1 MVEMGEREL
10 LLGSLKGY
18 LEDLRE
24 SGVDELIF
32 TTLPPAAK
40 LERAGTSLPEQ
51 EFLVEGDPRGRLLF
65 LMAGT
70 GFSSAAGE
78 LLEKIV
84 VAMGFTANSVCLLSV
99 PPGDGRG
106 TGLCRA
112 AISGRIEEVAPE
124 VVVTLGEQ
132 GTRLLLENDA
142 PLERLRGRFHDF
154 GGIPLM
160 PSFHPDAMLA
170 DQSLKRDVWSDMQQ
184 VMRRLAMD

>member
-24 SGVDELIF
+24 SGMDELPF
-32 TTLPPAAK
+32 AKLPPAAK
-40 LERAGTSLPEQ
+40 QERVATSLPER
-51 EFLVEGDPRGRLLF
+51 EFLMEGNPRARLLF
-65 LMAGT
+65 LLAGT
-70 GFSSAAGE
+70 GFSSAAGA

-99 PPGDGRG
+99 PPGDGG
-106 TGLCRA
+106 GAACRA
-112 AISGRIEEVAPE
+112 AISGRIAEVAPE

-132 GTRLLLENDA
+132 GTRLLLENEA